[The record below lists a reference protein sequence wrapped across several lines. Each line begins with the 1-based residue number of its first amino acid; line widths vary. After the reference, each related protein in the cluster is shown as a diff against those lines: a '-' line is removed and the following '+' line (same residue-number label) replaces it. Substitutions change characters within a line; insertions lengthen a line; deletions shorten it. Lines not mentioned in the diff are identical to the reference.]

1 MSNLKALVLGLLL
14 LVPIFIFIFI
24 TTFGEHHFSLRTYFP
39 VVDDAGEVMYDA
51 KGDTIFR
58 TVPDFTLTSQQGKA
72 FSQSEDLSDKIYVVD
87 FFFATCPGICKKMSS
102 QMTRVQE
109 AYRDNPAIKLVS
121 ITINP
126 EHDSVA
132 VLQNYADKYNADP
145 AKWHFLTGPREEI
158 YSLASDGFFL
168 PVVQVPGQ
176 QDFIHSEKFMLVD
189 KENRVRGIYDGTDY
203 EDVDRLILEIN
214 VLLDEYS
221 KNK

>member
-14 LVPIFIFIFI
+14 LVPIFVFIFI

-39 VVDDAGEVMYDA
+39 ELDDSGEVVYDE

-58 TVPDFTLTSQQGKA
+58 KIPDFTLTSQQGKP
-72 FSQSEDLSDKIYVVD
+72 FVKSQELKGDIYVVD

-102 QMTRVQE
+102 QLSRVQE
-109 AYRDNPAIKLVS
+109 AYRNNPDIKLVS
-121 ITINP
+121 ITVNP
-126 EHDSVA
+126 EQDSVA
-132 VLQNYADKYNADP
+132 VLQNYADQYNADP
-145 AKWHFLTGPREEI
+145 NKWYFLTGPRKTI
-158 YSLASDGFFL
+158 YTLASEAFFL
-168 PVVQVPGQ
+168 PVQQVPGQ
-176 QDFIHSEKFMLVD
+176 QDFIHSEKFLLVD
-189 KENRVRGIYDGTDY
+189 REQRVRGIYDGTDY